1 MVIGN
6 NFDSSQEW
14 TTPNEGSCPISTG
27 DKIPETYQCWLQRHV
42 SKDEITRVH
51 HVCQSLNSPSVRKI
65 KVKCQDCRCQF
76 CFSFVN
82 AAIIF
87 ICMTLQEKY
96 PEIIYNMV
104 LTFKFK
110 LWGLVIDRYSK
121 ILLHE
126 TLFYQRKLQER
137 CKITAMYKSF
147 TV

>member
-6 NFDSSQEW
+6 NFDSSQAR
-14 TTPNEGSCPISTG
+14 TTPNESSCPISTG
-27 DKIPETYQCWLQRHV
+27 DKTPETYQCWLQRHL
-42 SKDEITRVH
+42 SKDEVTRVH
-51 HVCQSLNSPSVRKI
+51 CVSELKYSKLRKI

-87 ICMTLQEKY
+87 ICVTLQETY

-110 LWGLVIDRYSK
+110 LWGLVIDPYSEVV
-121 ILLHE
+121 LHE

-137 CKITAMYKSF
+137 CKITAMYKGF